1 MSDSL
6 EHQHG
11 YVEANNK
18 SQDLE
23 NDVMGASPFIHFTI
37 VHEKVRFTLH
47 PGQIF
52 HHCTLH
58 GNRDH

>member
-1 MSDSL
+1 MSDSP

-11 YVEANNK
+11 YVEAKNK

-23 NDVMGASPFIHFTI
+23 YDVMGASPFIYFTI

-47 PGQIF
+47 
-52 HHCTLH
+52 
-58 GNRDH
+58 